1 MSVLILVVW
10 KHFLSTDNLEKFYF
24 IDYDT
29 DDGRKIEMGPS
40 NTIHIVFGFSPLYVI
55 DPEFIGVDFSL
66 SVRTL
71 LAFSI

>member
-1 MSVLILVVW
+1 MVVW

-40 NTIHIVFGFSPLYVI
+40 NTIHIVFGFSPKI
-55 DPEFIGVDFSL
+55 D
-66 SVRTL
+66 
-71 LAFSI
+71 SIRRNGHIST